1 MSMFKNKSSQRDGF
15 AIDTLI
21 GPDMTIRGDLEFS
34 GGLYVEGRI
43 VGKVLAAPGKPASLV
58 LAEAGVIEGEVHVP
72 VVIVNGTLNGD
83 VHASERIELAQ
94 KARVVGNLHYTVVEM
109 SAGAQ
114 LTGRLIHA
122 AAGSVEAAPVEAAT
136 PITSAKSAKA

>member
-1 MSMFKNKSSQRDGF
+1 MFGNKSKQRDGM

-21 GPDMTIRGDLEFS
+21 GPDVVLRGDLEFS

-43 VGKVLAAPGKPASLV
+43 IGKVVANPGKPASLV
-58 LAEAGVIEGEVHVP
+58 LSEGGYIEGEVHAP
-72 VVIVNGTLNGD
+72 VVVINGELNGD
-83 VHASERIELAQ
+83 VHAGERIELASQ
-94 KARVVGNLHYTVVEM
+94 ARVTGNVHYTVVEM

-122 AAGSVEAAPVEAAT
+122 QAQSRALPSPEAAGDVAPTAAAEA
-136 PITSAKSAKA
+136 